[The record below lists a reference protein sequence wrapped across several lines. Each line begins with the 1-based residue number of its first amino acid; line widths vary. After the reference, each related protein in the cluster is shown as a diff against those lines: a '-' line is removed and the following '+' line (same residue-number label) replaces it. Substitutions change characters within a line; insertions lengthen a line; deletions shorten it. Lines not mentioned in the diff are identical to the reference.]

1 MDVLNQSLQN
11 VIAVQL
17 DLGKFRREHD
27 KEMDTYVRRYM
38 YTISPLYHCKL
49 TSESQEA
56 AARVSELEKNLCQ
69 LQNKFRHEEIE
80 EKQIQADTDA
90 LSIELNKAR
99 AALIPLQY
107 QLHDHQFELQFQSNS
122 KRILSEMVRDIL

>member
-1 MDVLNQSLQN
+1 MDVFNQSVQN

-27 KEMDTYVRRYM
+27 KEMDTYIRRLEFHVLRF
-38 YTISPLYHCKL
+38 YTNTNEEL

-122 KRILSEMVRDIL
+122 KRILSEM